1 MCDGR
6 KRREPVHEA
15 GVEDIYAWW
24 CMFAETTRPNSVI
37 CQEWVHEHKLREPR
51 QYIEG
56 RESFHA
62 IAETDEMYRAW
73 CGNPSKARTTV
84 NQCSH
89 LNEEAPARAHSEE
102 LSRPSSSSASS
113 SLTTSSHPHS
123 SGSDSGLE
131 SKWAHL
137 GASAVSS
144 QAMTHCPAPPN
155 SERTAAAA
163 KDGTT
168 GGSGE
173 GTGRWQAVGKV
184 KVRLVLVVGVEGAG
198 HKLLAS
204 VLDKASDFV
213 FQKGA
218 SPEIFLTAS
227 SSSSSPSSAFVGSKH
242 PESNPRVLAQR
253 LRKDKDVKQI
263 MARAAFTT
271 LKTVAF
277 VGETFPASSAL
288 TLSSASPR
296 PFLHHPDLLAFAN
309 LKYHG
314 FDPVFLFLRRHL
326 GMAALSNLRAHSQ
339 TQRRQQ
345 VSAQGAG

>member
-1 MCDGR
+1 MINKIEGTNALIVPPRRNYLKCWGFALSRFQIVLFFAISASNIAMCDGR

-155 SERTAAAA
+155 SERAAAAA

-227 SSSSSPSSAFVGSKH
+227 SSSSSPSSL
-242 PESNPRVLAQR
+242 PR
-253 LRKDKDVKQI
+253 
-263 MARAAFTT
+263 
-271 LKTVAF
+271 
-277 VGETFPASSAL
+277 G
-288 TLSSASPR
+288 
-296 PFLHHPDLLAFAN
+296 
-309 LKYHG
+309 
-314 FDPVFLFLRRHL
+314 
-326 GMAALSNLRAHSQ
+326 
-339 TQRRQQ
+339 QRRGQRKGVEKARPL
-345 VSAQGAG
+345 VSSRRFSCLW